1 MNYLSTF
8 ELTIQNTT
16 IPQVRNLFS
25 VIAVFISFPLARCC
39 APPPHPAP
47 PFLRGGSTKKISPVA
62 SALALGHVCVGVC
75 VVGVVGVC
83 VVAAFDLLEGV
94 VY

>member
-1 MNYLSTF
+1 LLLLLY
-8 ELTIQNTT
+8 
-16 IPQVRNLFS
+16 
-25 VIAVFISFPLARCC
+25 

-47 PFLRGGSTKKISPVA
+47 LFGGREVPKKRKSTA

>member
-1 MNYLSTF
+1 
-8 ELTIQNTT
+8 
-16 IPQVRNLFS
+16 
-25 VIAVFISFPLARCC
+25 
-39 APPPHPAP
+39 
-47 PFLRGGSTKKISPVA
+47 
-62 SALALGHVCVGVC
+62 LALGHVCVGVC